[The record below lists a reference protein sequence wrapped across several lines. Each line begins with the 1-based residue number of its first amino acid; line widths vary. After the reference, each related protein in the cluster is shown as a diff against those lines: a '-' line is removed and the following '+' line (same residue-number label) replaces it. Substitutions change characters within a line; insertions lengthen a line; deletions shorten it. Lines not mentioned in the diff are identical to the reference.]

1 MLIGNKSDLAN
12 KRAVSREEGESFAQK
27 NGLTFLE
34 TSAKTAENVEA
45 VRPLKTVKRVSS
57 NTLLRPSSTPQGRST
72 RLRRAA
78 LISASS
84 EEASPLVFYL
94 SYIRDLFLCWSL

>member
-12 KRAVSREEGESFAQK
+12 KRAVSREEGESFAAK

-45 VRPLKTVKRVSS
+45 VSR
-57 NTLLRPSSTPQGRST
+57 TLIT
-72 RLRRAA
+72 
-78 LISASS
+78 I
-84 EEASPLVFYL
+84 
-94 SYIRDLFLCWSL
+94 